1 MWAPGGAALRLL
13 VTGAA
18 GFIGSNYALRALAE
32 GREVVGLDAMLAG
45 SDPRHV
51 KELEAHPRF
60 RFVRGDVSDAATVRP
75 LLKGVDAVVHFAA
88 HSHVDKSLE
97 DAGAF
102 VRSNVLG
109 TQVLLEAVRREAPRT
124 RFLLVSTDEVYGEA
138 HTEPFRETTP
148 VAPRNPYSA
157 TKAGAEHMAAAY
169 ASTWGLDVVVTRCS
183 NNYGPRQDA
192 SKFVPKCI
200 ERLARGEAVPVYG
213 DGRHRRDWLHVD
225 DHNEALDLVLAS
237 GEGGVWN
244 IGTGL
249 ATENLEMVR
258 MIASSLG
265 VEPRVEHVPDRP
277 GHDRVYCMDASKLQ
291 KGLGWRARTPLGEGI
306 RRTVEWYR
314 ASGRAG

>member
-1 MWAPGGAALRLL
+1 MKLL

-18 GFIGSNYALRALAE
+18 GFIGSNYALRALAS

-45 SDPRHV
+45 SDARHV
-51 KELEAHPRF
+51 KELEAHPGF
-60 RFVRGDVSDAATVRP
+60 RFVHGDVTDASLVRR
-75 LLKGVDAVVHFAA
+75 LVRETDAVVHFAA
-88 HSHVDKSLE
+88 LSHVDQSLE

-109 TQVLLEAVRREAPRT
+109 TQVLLEAVRRERPKT

-138 HTEPFRETTP
+138 HAEPFRETTP

-157 TKAGAEHMAAAY
+157 TKAASEHMAAAY
-169 ASTWGLDVVVTRCS
+169 ANTWGLDVVVTRCS

-192 SKFVPKCI
+192 SKFVPKSI
-200 ERLARGEAVPVYG
+200 ERLARGQAVPVYG
-213 DGRHRRDWLHVD
+213 DGLQKRDWLHVD
-225 DHNEALDLVLAS
+225 DHNEAIDLVLAS
-237 GEGGVWN
+237 GKGGVWN

-258 MIASSLG
+258 MIASALG

-291 KGLGWRARTPLGEGI
+291 RELGWRPRTPLGEGI

-314 ASGRAG
+314 ASGRSG